1 MVLILLG
8 RTINRM
14 DDPDV
19 SEINGSPALH
29 GLSQSR
35 QSAHPLTGIEYRMK
49 GGKVTISKV
58 CVPGRADVMGVD
70 GQWGS
75 PRTDRREPDEQKKRD
90 TEIERSSE
98 RCSYSYR
105 LKYYQ
110 DPPTTT
116 TTGRTLGSEWAR
128 NKTPSPSTVTTKA
141 PMLPLEM
148 FPLEA

>member
-1 MVLILLG
+1 
-8 RTINRM
+8 M

-35 QSAHPLTGIEYRMK
+35 QSAHPLTGIEHRME
-49 GGKVTISKV
+49 GGKVTISEV
-58 CVPGRADVMGVD
+58 CVPGRADVMGVN

-75 PRTDRREPDEQKKRD
+75 PRTDRREPRSQKKGD

-98 RCSYSYR
+98 RSSYR

-110 DPPTTT
+110 DLPTTT
-116 TTGRTLGSEWAR
+116 SLRHLAVLSERPR
-128 NKTPSPSTVTTKA
+128 NKTPCPSKVTTKA

-148 FPLEA
+148 FPVEA